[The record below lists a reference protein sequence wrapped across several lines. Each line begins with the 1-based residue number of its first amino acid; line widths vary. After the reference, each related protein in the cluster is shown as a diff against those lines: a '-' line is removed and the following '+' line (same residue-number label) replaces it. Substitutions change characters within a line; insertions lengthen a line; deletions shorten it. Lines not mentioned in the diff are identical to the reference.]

1 MFEVY
6 IHVPF
11 CLRRCGYCDF
21 NTYTATDLGA
31 GASRG
36 NYANMV
42 IREMKST
49 KQWQLDHG
57 IAEPPVSTV
66 FFGGGTPTILAA
78 RDLVAMLDAIRKTW
92 GIASNAEITT
102 EANPDT
108 VNEYYIN
115 ELAAGGFTR
124 VSFGMQSAVP
134 HVLKT
139 LDRTHTPANVAAGVN
154 AANKAGL
161 RSSVDL
167 IYGAPGESLDDWRTS
182 VTTAIDL
189 GVNHISAYALTV
201 EPTTKMGRQIAAG
214 TLPKPNDDDEAAKY
228 EIADDLFA
236 AAGLE
241 WYEVSNWARPG
252 YESQHNLGYWRNVDW
267 AGVGPGAHS
276 HYNNVTEIDRPQSA
290 LLTAPASGGKLIS
303 GEVGVG
309 LFDGEADAFDLFTGQ
324 RCAERHTQCRFSN
337 GWFEPHSQQSRRNFV
352 TSNRAGRTGRSS
364 DAACIQID
372 EQGFAGDAGED
383 ERGVARQATLGVAGQ
398 VGAGSHAANRVNEH
412 VTGGNQFAIMRLHA
426 RIRLIEPDGERH
438 CTGHV
443 LCA

>member
-42 IREMKST
+42 IREMKLT

-252 YESQHNLGYWRNVDW
+252 YESRHNLGYWRNVDW

-276 HYNNVTEIDRPQSA
+276 HYDNVTEIDRPQSA
-290 LLTAPASGGKLIS
+290 LLTAPASGGTTESIAPA
-303 GEVGVG
+303 GGG
-309 LFDGEADAFDLFTGQ
+309 CPAEAG
-324 RCAERHTQCRFSN
+324 
-337 GWFEPHSQQSRRNFV
+337 
-352 TSNRAGRTGRSS
+352 
-364 DAACIQID
+364 
-372 EQGFAGDAGED
+372 
-383 ERGVARQATLGVAGQ
+383 LGV
-398 VGAGSHAANRVNEH
+398 VPVSHGLRSWDIAHPRLWGTAINEHRIPWADSEAITAEENLEELIMLGLRLREGLDLGRINQAIAANENTSWQTIAVDSLRPMVDEGLITVSGNRVIP
-412 VTGGNQFAIMRLHA
+412 TRRGRL
-426 RIRLIEPDGERH
+426 LNDSVIERFFGLA
-438 CTGHV
+438 GI
-443 LCA
+443 

>member
-42 IREMKST
+42 IREMKLT

-57 IAEPPVSTV
+57 IVEPPVSTV

-252 YESQHNLGYWRNVDW
+252 YESQHNLGYWHNVDW

-276 HYNNVTEIDRPQSA
+276 HYNNVTEIDRPQPA
-290 LLTAPASGGKLIS
+290 LLTAPASGGTTEAIAPAGGGCPAEAGLGVVPVSHGLRSWDIAHPRLWGTAINEHRIPWADSEAITAEENLEELIMLGLRLREGLDLGRINQAIAANENTSWQTIAVDSLRPMVDEGLITIS
-303 GEVGVG
+303 G
-309 LFDGEADAFDLFTGQ
+309 
-324 RCAERHTQCRFSN
+324 
-337 GWFEPHSQQSRRNFV
+337 
-352 TSNRAGRTGRSS
+352 
-364 DAACIQID
+364 
-372 EQGFAGDAGED
+372 
-383 ERGVARQATLGVAGQ
+383 
-398 VGAGSHAANRVNEH
+398 NRVIP
-412 VTGGNQFAIMRLHA
+412 TRRGRL
-426 RIRLIEPDGERH
+426 LNDSVIERFFGLA
-438 CTGHV
+438 GI
-443 LCA
+443 

>member
-42 IREMKST
+42 IREMKLT

-201 EPTTKMGRQIAAG
+201 EPTTKMGRRIAAG

-276 HYNNVTEIDRPQSA
+276 HYNNVTEIDRPQPA
-290 LLTAPASGGKLIS
+290 LLTAPASGGTTEAIAPAGGGCPAEAGLGVVPVSHGLRSWDIAHPRLWGTAINEHRIPWADSEAITAEENLEELIMLGLRLREGLGLGRINQAIAANENTSWQTIAVDSLRPMVDEGLITIS
-303 GEVGVG
+303 G
-309 LFDGEADAFDLFTGQ
+309 
-324 RCAERHTQCRFSN
+324 
-337 GWFEPHSQQSRRNFV
+337 
-352 TSNRAGRTGRSS
+352 
-364 DAACIQID
+364 
-372 EQGFAGDAGED
+372 
-383 ERGVARQATLGVAGQ
+383 
-398 VGAGSHAANRVNEH
+398 NRVIP
-412 VTGGNQFAIMRLHA
+412 TRRGRL
-426 RIRLIEPDGERH
+426 LNDSVIERFFGLA
-438 CTGHV
+438 GI
-443 LCA
+443 

>member
-267 AGVGPGAHS
+267 AGLGPGAHS
-276 HYNNVTEIDRPQSA
+276 HYNAVTEADHPQSA
-290 LLTAPASGGKLIS
+290 SLTAPAGGGCPADAGLGVVSVSHGLRSWDIAHPRLWGTAINENRVPWADSETITPEENLEELIMLGLRLHEGLDLDRINRAINDAGMS
-303 GEVGVG
+303 STPQTLRTVSVDQLAPMISEGLITVSDNHRVVPTRRGRLLNDAVIEQFFDFVGV
-309 LFDGEADAFDLFTGQ
+309 
-324 RCAERHTQCRFSN
+324 
-337 GWFEPHSQQSRRNFV
+337 
-352 TSNRAGRTGRSS
+352 
-364 DAACIQID
+364 
-372 EQGFAGDAGED
+372 
-383 ERGVARQATLGVAGQ
+383 
-398 VGAGSHAANRVNEH
+398 
-412 VTGGNQFAIMRLHA
+412 
-426 RIRLIEPDGERH
+426 
-438 CTGHV
+438 
-443 LCA
+443 

>member
-201 EPTTKMGRQIAAG
+201 EPTTKMGRQITAG

-267 AGVGPGAHS
+267 AGLGPGAHS
-276 HYNNVTEIDRPQSA
+276 HYNAVTEADHPQSA
-290 LLTAPASGGKLIS
+290 SLTAPAGGGCPADAGLGVVSVSHGLRSWDIAHPRLWGTAINENRVPWADSETITPEENLEELIMLGLRLHEGLDLDRINRAINDAGMS
-303 GEVGVG
+303 STPQTLRTVSVDQLAPMVSEGLITVSDNHRVVPTRRGRLLNDSVIEQFFDFVGV
-309 LFDGEADAFDLFTGQ
+309 
-324 RCAERHTQCRFSN
+324 
-337 GWFEPHSQQSRRNFV
+337 
-352 TSNRAGRTGRSS
+352 
-364 DAACIQID
+364 
-372 EQGFAGDAGED
+372 
-383 ERGVARQATLGVAGQ
+383 
-398 VGAGSHAANRVNEH
+398 
-412 VTGGNQFAIMRLHA
+412 
-426 RIRLIEPDGERH
+426 
-438 CTGHV
+438 
-443 LCA
+443 

>member
-42 IREMKST
+42 IREMKLT

-78 RDLVAMLDAIRKTW
+78 RDLVAMLDAIRKIW
-92 GIASNAEITT
+92 GIAPDAEITT

-267 AGVGPGAHS
+267 AGLGPGAHS
-276 HYNNVTEIDRPQSA
+276 HYNAVTEADHPQSA
-290 LLTAPASGGKLIS
+290 SLTAPAGGPSGGCRTGVVSVSHGLRSWDIAHPRLWGTAINENRVPWADSETITPEENLEELIMLGLRLHEGLDLDRINRAINDAGMS
-303 GEVGVG
+303 STPQTLRTVSVDQLAPMISEGLITVSDNHRVVPTRRGRLLNDSVIEQFFDFVGV
-309 LFDGEADAFDLFTGQ
+309 
-324 RCAERHTQCRFSN
+324 
-337 GWFEPHSQQSRRNFV
+337 
-352 TSNRAGRTGRSS
+352 
-364 DAACIQID
+364 
-372 EQGFAGDAGED
+372 
-383 ERGVARQATLGVAGQ
+383 
-398 VGAGSHAANRVNEH
+398 
-412 VTGGNQFAIMRLHA
+412 
-426 RIRLIEPDGERH
+426 
-438 CTGHV
+438 
-443 LCA
+443 

>member
-42 IREMKST
+42 IREMKLT

-290 LLTAPASGGKLIS
+290 LLTAPAPGGATRAQAPP
-303 GEVGVG
+303 GGG
-309 LFDGEADAFDLFTGQ
+309 CPAEAG
-324 RCAERHTQCRFSN
+324 
-337 GWFEPHSQQSRRNFV
+337 
-352 TSNRAGRTGRSS
+352 
-364 DAACIQID
+364 
-372 EQGFAGDAGED
+372 
-383 ERGVARQATLGVAGQ
+383 LGV
-398 VGAGSHAANRVNEH
+398 VPVSHGLRSWDIAHPRLWGTAINEHRIPWADSEAITAEENLEELIMLGLRLREGLDLGRINQAIAANENTSWQTIAVDSLRPMVDEGLIAMSGNRVIP
-412 VTGGNQFAIMRLHA
+412 TRRGRL
-426 RIRLIEPDGERH
+426 LNDSVIERFFGLA
-438 CTGHV
+438 GI
-443 LCA
+443 